1 AILQNVDYKIA
12 LDRLPVAEGA
22 SFDSHAEEHNPTCL
36 PSTRVELLKDVSQ
49 WIDSPNSKTMFW
61 LNGMAG
67 TGKSTISRTI
77 ARLRSKQ
84 GHLGASFFFK
94 RGEMDRGNLAK
105 FVPTLAR
112 QLASSVPGVA
122 PLIKNAIDSD
132 PAIIGKAVREQFDK
146 LIREP
151 LSKAFEATT
160 SLSSLFIVIDALDEC
175 ERDADIRLLINILSH
190 TKILRPRL
198 RVFLTSRPE
207 LPIRLGFSEVEGT
220 YQDLVLHE
228 MPAQIVEHDI
238 SAFLA
243 DEFRK
248 IRDSFNLTVADE
260 RKLPPD
266 WPGQQT
272 MQDLTRM
279 AVPLFVFAAT

>member
-1 AILQNVDYKIA
+1 
-12 LDRLPVAEGA
+12 
-22 SFDSHAEEHNPTCL
+22 
-36 PSTRVELLKDVSQ
+36 
-49 WIDSPNSKTMFW
+49 MFW

-77 ARLRSKQ
+77 ARLRPKQ